1 MYKHILYKENQRIF
15 LLWERSKY
23 LCKQLKACLIGAIR
37 GREGTTHGLMPPIP
51 LLLLL
56 QLLSALFLSFAKCIG
71 LKIYIIL
78 SVTTMW
84 KYMLCHKK
92 RKENLRSCLFPSVS
106 WCFRWASE
114 PGQFE
119 PNLNRAVRLNPQ
131 MSRSCQFKI
140 WSKWDLDLDKD
151 EGEAVEADEEE
162 DDDATVDTLRACDN
176 GMVGG
181 VWPKIDSHCDK
192 EGGRVAFTGI
202 CLFIRDGRGRKFL
215 GQGGANQL
223 IQRQRVFGG
232 GQQIYDPGGLQSILW
247 KYKHQHLIYLTVSEW
262 VR

>member
-1 MYKHILYKENQRIF
+1 
-15 LLWERSKY
+15 
-23 LCKQLKACLIGAIR
+23 
-37 GREGTTHGLMPPIP
+37 MPPIP
-51 LLLLL
+51 HYYYYSNSCQHCFSLL
-56 QLLSALFLSFAKCIG
+56 QNVSASKFTSPYLWQQCKNICC
-71 LKIYIIL
+71 
-78 SVTTMW
+78 V
-84 KYMLCHKK
+84 
-92 RKENLRSCLFPSVS
+92 KENLRSCIFSSVS

-140 WSKWDLDLDKD
+140 WSKWDLDLDRD

>member
-1 MYKHILYKENQRIF
+1 
-15 LLWERSKY
+15 
-23 LCKQLKACLIGAIR
+23 
-37 GREGTTHGLMPPIP
+37 
-51 LLLLL
+51 
-56 QLLSALFLSFAKCIG
+56 
-71 LKIYIIL
+71 
-78 SVTTMW
+78 
-84 KYMLCHKK
+84 
-92 RKENLRSCLFPSVS
+92 
-106 WCFRWASE
+106 
-114 PGQFE
+114 
-119 PNLNRAVRLNPQ
+119 

-151 EGEAVEADEEE
+151 EGEAVEAEDDDDDDEEE
-162 DDDATVDTLRACDN
+162 DDATVDTLRACDN

>member
-1 MYKHILYKENQRIF
+1 MF
-15 LLWERSKY
+15 
-23 LCKQLKACLIGAIR
+23 
-37 GREGTTHGLMPPIP
+37 P
-51 LLLLL
+51 L
-56 QLLSALFLSFAKCIG
+56 G
-71 LKIYIIL
+71 
-78 SVTTMW
+78 
-84 KYMLCHKK
+84 
-92 RKENLRSCLFPSVS
+92 
-106 WCFRWASE
+106 SE

-151 EGEAVEADEEE
+151 EGEAVEEEEDE